1 MEAMLQVVD
10 QPCHQHWGHMGLS
23 VSWGWITWEGISR
36 RGYRWLM
43 VCRVPTQTK
52 TKVHTPSY
60 CIRQNPVQI
69 WFVNSTW
76 TTRGNHKASGT
87 KNLVA
92 CLQILQIHML
102 IFLLCRYSCWVGY
115 VICPHLAKKKKRSA
129 KQHVN
134 TCFWITHLHR
144 QTFSPFLHV
153 FGQWVMQNEC
163 DLIIILTGHDPGYIY
178 VLHVSR
184 RTADCRM
191 STALVKKYVQH
202 RKQREWAY
210 FRISSENCTLV
221 TRGISTA
228 RVCMFVVLLNTN
240 TV

>member
-1 MEAMLQVVD
+1 MICEQHLDYKRKPQSFWYQESCCLFADSTDSHADMLTVQVFMLGML
-10 QPCHQHWGHMGLS
+10 CHLS
-23 VSWGWITWEGISR
+23 PFS
-36 RGYRWLM
+36 
-43 VCRVPTQTK
+43 QK
-52 TKVHTPSY
+52 K
-60 CIRQNPVQI
+60 QN
-69 WFVNSTW
+69 
-76 TTRGNHKASGT
+76 K
-87 KNLVA
+87 
-92 CLQILQIHML
+92 
-102 IFLLCRYSCWVGY
+102 
-115 VICPHLAKKKKRSA
+115 SA
-129 KQHVN
+129 KQHVS

-153 FGQWVMQNEC
+153 FGQWVMQYEC

-191 STALVKKYVQH
+191 STALVKKYVQR

>member
-23 VSWGWITWEGISR
+23 VSWGWTTWEGISR

-102 IFLLCRYSCWVGY
+102 IFLLGRYSCWVCY
-115 VICPHLAKKKKRSA
+115 VICPHLAKKKKKKCKAARKHLFLDNTSA
-129 KQHVN
+129 QAD
-134 TCFWITHLHR
+134 FL
-144 QTFSPFLHV
+144 TFSACVWSVSHAERVWSDYHLD
-153 FGQWVMQNEC
+153 W
-163 DLIIILTGHDPGYIY
+163 TWPGIH
-178 VLHVSR
+178 LC
-184 RTADCRM
+184 TACFQAHSWLPDVNSLGEKICAAQEATRM
-191 STALVKKYVQH
+191 SL
-202 RKQREWAY
+202 
-210 FRISSENCTLV
+210 F
-221 TRGISTA
+221 
-228 RVCMFVVLLNTN
+228 
-240 TV
+240 